1 MKFRHILLLLSAL
14 PACLQ
19 YTNSVSN
26 DDLRFGG
33 TATGSTAFLE
43 ARAVLQESCF
53 RCHAGWSSYTEA
65 QFATIKPSGF
75 SDPYVTAGNL
85 NSSLLYYRI
94 RGSSG
99 SKGPK
104 SMPDDG
110 SRIPSDDL
118 AKIEDWIL
126 NYNVSN

>member
-1 MKFRHILLLLSAL
+1 MKFLHITLLLAFL

-19 YTNSVSN
+19 YTNSVAN
-26 DDLRFGG
+26 DELRYGG
-33 TATGSTAFLE
+33 TATGSAAFLE
-43 ARAVLQESCF
+43 ARAVLQENCF

-65 QFATIKPSGF
+65 QFSTTRPSGF
-75 SDPYVTAGNL
+75 SDPYVTAGDL
-85 NSSLLYYRI
+85 SSSLLYYRI

-104 SMPDDG
+104 TMPDDG
-110 SRIPSDDL
+110 SRISSDEL

-126 NYNVSN
+126 NYSVSN